1 MPALCVFVEL
11 PGVIP
16 LAVCPHHP
24 TAPARQEDHSFGRQV
39 AEPYFDTQ
47 LNGWVL
53 SRYADVT
60 AAFNSPDLVLVGS
73 ASKAEYSP
81 LDEAARLRMRA
92 ETRDALSPAALR
104 SWRKQMLYHA
114 RARVAQFEC
123 DQVIDLIKDYAEPL
137 CLELAILVTQPDPN
151 PTQYLATLAAHVSWA
166 AAEPLNE
173 QLKVQSKLATAEL
186 QSFFTKGPEPMRD
199 SGFVALSQTLVSLLG
214 NAWFALAQHPQEW
227 KRLHMRPALVARGV
241 EELQRFAG
249 LTRVL
254 FRRAIADT
262 TLNGL
267 SIRNGDRVILS
278 LPAANR
284 DPERYPEPHEFSV
297 TRPRISHV
305 SLGAG
310 PHACVGAPLIR
321 MATIAATL
329 ALVERFPSV
338 QLVPPIEWRGG
349 IGFVSPMALPVL
361 PATQESTGSD

>member
-1 MPALCVFVEL
+1 VPALCVFVEL

-16 LAVCPHHP
+16 LAVCPYHP
-24 TAPARQEDHSFGRQV
+24 TAPAPEDDRGFGPQA

-60 AAFNSPDLVLVGS
+60 AAFNSPNLVLVGA
-73 ASKAEYSP
+73 ASKAEYPP

-92 ETRDALSPAALR
+92 ETRDALSPAALQ
-104 SWRKQMLYHA
+104 SWRKQMLCLA
-114 RARVAQFEC
+114 RARVARFEC
-123 DQVIDLIKDYAEPL
+123 NQAVDLIKDYAEPL
-137 CLELAILVTQPDPN
+137 CLELAILATQPDPI
-151 PTQYLATLAAHVSWA
+151 PSQYLATLAAHVSWA

-186 QSFFTKGPEPMRD
+186 QTFFTTGPEPMRD
-199 SGFVALSQTLVSLLG
+199 SGFVALSRTLVSFLG
-214 NAWFALAQHPQEW
+214 NAWFALARHPQEW

-249 LTRVL
+249 LTRLL

-267 SIRNGDRVILS
+267 SLREGDRVILS
-278 LPAANR
+278 LLAANR
-284 DPERYPEPHEFSV
+284 DPERFPEPHEFSV
-297 TRPRISHV
+297 MRRRIGHV

-329 ALVERFPSV
+329 ALVEQFPSV
-338 QLVPPIEWRGG
+338 QLIPPIEWRGG

-361 PATQESTGSD
+361 PATR